1 MRLFAQLLDLVFPP
15 LCHACKAFIPQA
27 GRVHICESCLATAR
41 AVESPVCTICGAL
54 FLTEG
59 GSDHPCGACLTTPP
73 PFDMARAAALH
84 EGAIRDL
91 IHRLKYDGKVQVR
104 RPLALLMAERLAGF
118 ADLAAS
124 DLLLPVP
131 LHLKRIRERGFN
143 QAILLGELL
152 AHEWKIPLERGLL
165 RRIRWTEPQV
175 NLVAGERAANVRGAF
190 AVTDSSRL
198 TGKRVMLV
206 DDVLTTGSTVSECS
220 RVLKRA
226 GAVEVIVV
234 TVARVPAPG
243 N

>member
-1 MRLFAQLLDLVFPP
+1 
-15 LCHACKAFIPQA
+15 
-27 GRVHICESCLATAR
+27 
-41 AVESPVCTICGAL
+41 
-54 FLTEG
+54 
-59 GSDHPCGACLTTPP
+59 
-73 PFDMARAAALH
+73 MARAAALY

-104 RPLALLMAERLAGF
+104 RPLALLMAQRLAGF
-118 ADLAAS
+118 ADHDSS

-152 AHEWKIPLERGLL
+152 AREWKIPFERSLL

-175 NLVAGERAANVRGAF
+175 NLAAGERAANVRGAF
-190 AVTDSSRL
+190 AVGDPSVVKGR
-198 TGKRVMLV
+198 RVILV

-226 GAVEVIVV
+226 GAVEVFVA
-234 TVARVPAPG
+234 TVARVPALG